1 MFRFDLPIFKL
12 ASSLFHKYNNLL
24 LTKPLP
30 TKMATSGLI
39 SILADTLC
47 QKVIEKKSS
56 QDHSLTRTLR
66 QSTVSCLY
74 GAPLGHLWFGS
85 ILPVLVRPLTFKPVR
100 VITSVILDN
109 TVLSSFSI
117 CTGVFLLE
125 FLKYRDVQ
133 GSVDSVK
140 SKFTTILSNSMKFW
154 CLVSSVNHTFVPVHY
169 KVLVGNICGIF
180 WQVYMSYTINAT
192 PKEIVSED
200 EQEVPVKLAPSL

>member
-1 MFRFDLPIFKL
+1 
-12 ASSLFHKYNNLL
+12 
-24 LTKPLP
+24 
-30 TKMATSGLI
+30 MATSGLI
-39 SILADTLC
+39 SILADTIC

-56 QDHSLTRTLR
+56 QDHSFTRTLR

-125 FLKYRDVQ
+125 FLKYKDVQ
-133 GSVDSVK
+133 ASVDSVK

-154 CLVSSVNHTFVPVHY
+154 CLVSSINHTFVPVHY

-180 WQVYMSYTINAT
+180 WQVHMSYTINANPT
-192 PKEIVSED
+192 EVVQTD
-200 EQEVPVKLAPSL
+200 EQDVPVKLAPSL